1 MSSAQRTR
9 RPSTE
14 SVFWQPGNVLLNIAA
29 KIQVSRCF
37 CPRGRCLHPVERNGG
52 QSGVAASAILASS
65 AGTLSR
71 IRARPYSALW
81 ARPLRSDVSSP

>member
-29 KIQVSRCF
+29 KIQVVDHGASARAVAACIPWKGTAANQASPRRPYWQARPAPLAAF
-37 CPRGRCLHPVERNGG
+37 VLGRIRRYGRGR
-52 QSGVAASAILASS
+52 SA
-65 AGTLSR
+65 
-71 IRARPYSALW
+71 
-81 ARPLRSDVSSP
+81 VM